1 MDKDDIIR
9 QLDRQLRIRAMF
21 AFERRTASQAQL
33 ERDFAK
39 AALDLVRRQPAMAEM
54 LGVPASLLAEETTFE
69 A

>member
-21 AFERRTASQAQL
+21 AFERRKATSAQL
-33 ERDFAK
+33 EREFAQ
-39 AALDLVRRQPAMAEM
+39 AALDLVRRQPAMAET
-54 LGVPASLLAEETTFE
+54 LGVPAELLVAESAFE